1 MHITDFLMKYRK
13 PFFAP
18 EGEGGSGGSGGGD
31 ASGSADAGAASGAE
45 TALGGAG
52 AGDAGSADGDK
63 AGDAAA
69 GEADGDAAKDGDE
82 SGDKAG
88 DDADKDK
95 GEDAGDGDDADAG
108 EFKLTAPEGME
119 DFQGEFDTFSSEA
132 SEWMQANPDATA
144 SDALKWAAEQQAAKV
159 GKQTQDMSEAF
170 TKQIETWESEAK
182 ADKDIGGDAF
192 DANLATA
199 KKAIDAF
206 GDDALKSV
214 LNESGLGSH
223 PAVIKFAVKA
233 GKALSDAPVLK
244 TNGGDAKKSLADSLY
259 GKKD

>member
-1 MHITDFLMKYRK
+1 
-13 PFFAP
+13 
-18 EGEGGSGGSGGGD
+18 
-31 ASGSADAGAASGAE
+31 
-45 TALGGAG
+45 
-52 AGDAGSADGDK
+52 
-63 AGDAAA
+63 
-69 GEADGDAAKDGDE
+69 
-82 SGDKAG
+82 
-88 DDADKDK
+88 
-95 GEDAGDGDDADAG
+95 
-108 EFKLTAPEGME
+108 
-119 DFQGEFDTFSSEA
+119 
-132 SEWMQANPDATA
+132 MQANPDATA

-170 TKQIETWESEAK
+170 TKQIETWENEAK

-192 DANLATA
+192 GANLATA

-223 PAVIKFAVKA
+223 PAVIKFAVNA

>member
-18 EGEGGSGGSGGGD
+18 ESEGGSGGSSGGD
-31 ASGSADAGAASGAE
+31 AAGDTAAASGAE
-45 TALGGAG
+45 TALGGDGAG
-52 AGDAGSADGDK
+52 AADGDK
-63 AGDAAA
+63 GGDAAA
-69 GEADGDAAKDGDE
+69 GEAEGDATKDGDDT
-82 SGDKAG
+82 GDKAG

-95 GEDAGDGDDADAG
+95 NEDAGDDAG

-119 DFQGEFDTFSSEA
+119 DFQGEFDTFSSEV

-144 SDALKWAAEQQAAKV
+144 SDALKWAAEQQADKV
-159 GKQTQDMSEAF
+159 AKQTQDVSEAF
-170 TKQIETWESEAK
+170 IKQIETWEAEAK

-206 GDDALKSV
+206 GDDALKTA

-223 PAVIKFAVKA
+223 PAVIKFAVNA

-244 TNGGDAKKSLADSLY
+244 TNGGGAKKSLAESLY

>member
-18 EGEGGSGGSGGGD
+18 EGEGGSGGS
-31 ASGSADAGAASGAE
+31 SSADAAVSGAE
-45 TALGGAG
+45 TALGGDG
-52 AGDAGSADGDK
+52 AGVADGDK
-63 AGDAAA
+63 GGDAAA
-69 GEADGDAAKDGDE
+69 GEAEGDATKDGDDT
-82 SGDKAG
+82 GDKAG
-88 DDADKDK
+88 NDADKDK
-95 GEDAGDGDDADAG
+95 NEDAGDDAG

-119 DFQGEFDTFSSEA
+119 DFQGEFDTFSSEV

-144 SDALKWAAEQQAAKV
+144 SDALKWAAEQQADKV
-159 GKQTQDMSEAF
+159 AKQTQDVSEAF
-170 TKQIETWESEAK
+170 IKQIETWEAEAK

-206 GDDALKSV
+206 GDDALKTA

-223 PAVIKFAVKA
+223 PAVIKFAVNA

-244 TNGGDAKKSLADSLY
+244 TNGGGAKKSLAESLY